1 MKIEF
6 FFDFGSPAA
15 YLAWTQLSRLEAA
28 GEVALRPFL
37 LGGVFK
43 ATGNASPVVI
53 PAKSKWMNEDLGRW
67 AARYSAPLKFPRGF
81 PLNTIAPMRGA
92 AALEGDP
99 RFTTYV
105 TAVYEAIFG
114 RGEDISDPK
123 VLGGA
128 LKAAGLESKP
138 ILAQMTDEG
147 VKAKL
152 KATTEEAV
160 ARGAFGAPTFYVGD
174 EMHFGNDRIDWVI
187 AAATR

>member
-28 GEVALRPFL
+28 GNVELRPFL

-43 ATGNASPVVI
+43 ATGNGAPGAVA
-53 PAKSKWMNEDLGRW
+53 AKGKWINDDMRRW
-67 AARYSAPLKFPRGF
+67 AGRYGVPLEFPKGF

-105 TAVYEAIFG
+105 TAVFEAMYV
-114 RGEDISDPK
+114 RGEDITDPK

-152 KATTEEAV
+152 KATTDEAV
-160 ARGAFGAPTFYVGD
+160 ARGAFGAPTFFVGE

-187 AAATR
+187 AAAKR